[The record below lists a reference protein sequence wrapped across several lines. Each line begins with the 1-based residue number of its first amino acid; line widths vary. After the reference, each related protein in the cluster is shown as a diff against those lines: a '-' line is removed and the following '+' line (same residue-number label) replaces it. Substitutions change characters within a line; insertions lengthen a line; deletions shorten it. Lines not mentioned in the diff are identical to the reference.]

1 MRASAVL
8 ARVLL
13 AGSVV
18 GLAACG
24 TASTTAEHPTESAP
38 VVASNAPKT
47 PSSSE
52 TSRAFQNANESSP
65 AAAGDVAAANEANF
79 GVSPAPIADAVP
91 AMPERRLAPLPVI
104 AKRDRFDETGP
115 ANVDGLSQ
123 VSFAQEG
130 EDFDPVLTPD
140 GERMLFASTQYR
152 ATSDIY
158 VKPVKGSVVTQLTS
172 DPADDV
178 MPAVSPDGKK
188 VAFASN
194 RSGSWNIYVM
204 PITGGRPVQVSSTSA
219 HDLHPSWSPDS
230 RRVVFS
236 RLGEVSHRWEM
247 WVTDTT
253 NPSAS
258 HFVGYGL
265 LPEWSPVAGTGA
277 NGADRILFQLPRERG
292 ARTFGVWTIDFK
304 DGVTSNAMAI
314 ATSSGSALINPTW
327 SPDGKFIAYA
337 EVPAPSGRVEIN
349 QSRPTQSDLWMAA
362 VDGSA
367 RVKLTDGNAVALMP
381 HWGANN
387 RMVFF
392 SDRAGR
398 GNVWTMDVAN
408 AVMAC
413 GGGVGSGTGVEHAAA
428 PAEHAQASAEEAAQ
442 PAEEK

>member
-1 MRASAVL
+1 MHAALARFVL
-8 ARVLL
+8 AGTVL
-13 AGSVV
+13 
-18 GLAACG
+18 GLGACG
-24 TASTTAEHPTESAP
+24 TSGTYAERSADQPETAAKHQQA
-38 VVASNAPKT
+38 
-47 PSSSE
+47 SSE
-52 TSRAFQNANESSP
+52 TSRAFQTS
-65 AAAGDVAAANEANF
+65 GDVATAEPEVVANEPAIA
-79 GVSPAPIADAVP
+79 PAPIAEALP
-91 AMPERRLAPLPVI
+91 AIPERRLAPMPVI

-115 ANVDGLSQ
+115 ASVDGLSQ

-130 EDFDPVLTPD
+130 EDFDPALTPD
-140 GERMLFASTQYR
+140 GEKMIFASTQYR

-158 VKPVKGSVVTQLTS
+158 AKPVKGSVVTQLTS

-204 PITGGRPVQVSSTSA
+204 PITGGRPVQVTSTGA
-219 HDLHPSWSPDS
+219 HDLHPSWSPDGKHL
-230 RRVVFS
+230 VFS

-247 WVTDTT
+247 WVTDAS

-265 LPEWSPVAGTGA
+265 LPEWCPVAGTGE

-314 ATSSGSALINPTW
+314 ATSGGSALINPTW

-337 EVPAPSGRVEIN
+337 EVPAPEGRVEIN

-398 GNVWTMDVAN
+398 GNVWTMDVNN
-408 AVMAC
+408 AVLAC
-413 GGGVGSGTGVEHAAA
+413 GGSTGVEHASAAQDA
-428 PAEHAQASAEEAAQ
+428 PAQAAAEEAEQ
-442 PAEEK
+442 PAEQK

>member
-1 MRASAVL
+1 MHASLARFVL
-8 ARVLL
+8 AGTVL
-13 AGSVV
+13 
-18 GLAACG
+18 GLGACG
-24 TASTTAEHPTESAP
+24 TSGTYAERPADQSTTAARTQPAP
-38 VVASNAPKT
+38 
-47 PSSSE
+47 SE
-52 TSRAFQNANESSP
+52 NSRAFQT
-65 AAAGDVAAANEANF
+65 AGDVATAEPEVATAQPA
-79 GVSPAPIADAVP
+79 VAPAPIAEAVP
-91 AMPERRLAPLPVI
+91 AMPERRLSPMPVI
-104 AKRDRFDETGP
+104 ATRERFDETGP

-152 ATSDIY
+152 TTSDIY

-204 PITGGRPVQVSSTSA
+204 PITGGRPVQITATSA

-230 RRVVFS
+230 KLLVFS

-247 WVTDTT
+247 WVTDAS

-314 ATSSGSALINPTW
+314 ATSSRSALINPTW

-337 EVPAPSGRVEIN
+337 EVPAPEGRVEIN

-381 HWGANN
+381 YWGANN

-392 SDRAGR
+392 SDRTGR

-413 GGGVGSGTGVEHAAA
+413 GGGTGVEHAAV
-428 PAEHAQASAEEAAQ
+428 PIEHAQASAEEAAQ

>member
-1 MRASAVL
+1 MHAALARFVL
-8 ARVLL
+8 AGTVL
-13 AGSVV
+13 
-18 GLAACG
+18 GLGACG
-24 TASTTAEHPTESAP
+24 TSGTYAERPTDQPATASKPQQA
-38 VVASNAPKT
+38 
-47 PSSSE
+47 SSE
-52 TSRAFQNANESSP
+52 TSRAFQNA
-65 AAAGDVAAANEANF
+65 GDVATAEPEIATTAPA
-79 GVSPAPIADAVP
+79 VAPAPIAEALP
-91 AMPERRLAPLPVI
+91 AIPERRLAPMPVI

-115 ANVDGLSQ
+115 ASVDGLSQ

-140 GERMLFASTQYR
+140 GEKMIFASTQYR
-152 ATSDIY
+152 TTSDIY
-158 VKPVKGSVVTQLTS
+158 AKPVKGSVVTQLTS

-178 MPAVSPDGKK
+178 MPTVSPDGKK

-204 PITGGRPVQVSSTSA
+204 PITGGRPVQVTATGA
-219 HDLHPSWSPDS
+219 HDLHPSWSPDGKHL
-230 RRVVFS
+230 VFS

-247 WVTDTT
+247 WVTDAS

-265 LPEWSPVAGTGA
+265 LPEWCPVAGTGE

-314 ATSSGSALINPTW
+314 ATSGGSALINPTW

-337 EVPAPSGRVEIN
+337 EVPAPEGRVEIN
-349 QSRPTQSDLWMAA
+349 QSRPGQSDLWMAA

-398 GNVWTMDVAN
+398 GNVWTMDVNN
-408 AVMAC
+408 AVLAC
-413 GGGVGSGTGVEHAAA
+413 GGSTGVEHAAA
-428 PAEHAQASAEEAAQ
+428 TNDAPAQAAAEETEQ
-442 PAEEK
+442 PAEQK

>member
-1 MRASAVL
+1 MHAALARFVL
-8 ARVLL
+8 AGTVL
-13 AGSVV
+13 
-18 GLAACG
+18 GLGACG
-24 TASTTAEHPTESAP
+24 TSGTYAERPTDQPATASKPQQA
-38 VVASNAPKT
+38 
-47 PSSSE
+47 SSE
-52 TSRAFQNANESSP
+52 TSRAFQNA
-65 AAAGDVAAANEANF
+65 GDVATAEPEIATTAPA
-79 GVSPAPIADAVP
+79 VAPAPIAEALP
-91 AMPERRLAPLPVI
+91 AIPERRLAPMPVI

-115 ANVDGLSQ
+115 ASVDGLSQ

-140 GERMLFASTQYR
+140 GEKMIFASTQYR
-152 ATSDIY
+152 TTSDIY
-158 VKPVKGSVVTQLTS
+158 AKPVKGSVVTQLTS

-204 PITGGRPVQVSSTSA
+204 PITGGRPVQVTATGA
-219 HDLHPSWSPDS
+219 HDLHPSWSPDGKHL
-230 RRVVFS
+230 VFS

-247 WVTDTT
+247 WVTDAS

-265 LPEWSPVAGTGA
+265 LPEWCPVAATGE

-314 ATSSGSALINPTW
+314 ATSGGSALINPTW

-337 EVPAPSGRVEIN
+337 EVPAPEGRVEIN
-349 QSRPTQSDLWMAA
+349 QSRPGQSDLWMAA

-398 GNVWTMDVAN
+398 GNVWTMDVNN
-408 AVMAC
+408 AVLAC
-413 GGGVGSGTGVEHAAA
+413 GGSTGVEHAAA
-428 PAEHAQASAEEAAQ
+428 TNDAPAQAAAEETEQ
-442 PAEEK
+442 PAEQK